1 MSTAWSLPG
10 HRVVP
15 TATACLSCHQRRGIG
30 AFGTSAA
37 GLESPLE
44 VRHANDAYVLL
55 QDDAWRAIRLVNVGG
70 APTTTDADNS
80 AI

>member
-1 MSTAWSLPG
+1 MSTAWSLLG

-15 TATACLSCHQRRGIG
+15 TATACLSCPQRRGIG